1 MRLIVLAS
9 SLLIT
14 IAARVHAQA
23 IHEYRP
29 ELVVTL
35 PRVSGVGVTLLIEQ
49 HLGTGDLAP
58 NERILGVGLVSPLLH
73 RVSLAMEARQVLTGG
88 VMEHRFLPIVNSSAP
103 LPGGFE
109 LRNRTRVEVRD
120 VVGAWSR
127 RYQTRTALGH
137 EVEALDR
144 RLFPYVQLDFSY
156 DSRFDQLN
164 RREQTAGVRV
174 PLGRGASIDL
184 YVTRQSDTRRAQ
196 PLLLA
201 AGAIMRVAL

>member
-9 SLLIT
+9 ALLVT
-14 IAARVHAQA
+14 AAARVHAQA

-35 PRVSGVGVTLLIEQ
+35 PRVAGVGVTLLIEQ
-49 HLGTGDLAP
+49 HLGMGDFAP
-58 NERILGVGLVSPLLH
+58 NERILGVGVVSPPYH
-73 RVSLAMEARQVLTGG
+73 RVSVAMEARQVLTGG
-88 VMEHRFLPIVNSSAP
+88 VMEHRFLPIVNSSAA

-109 LRNRTRVEVRD
+109 VRNRTRVELRD

-137 EVEALDR
+137 EVEALGR
-144 RLFPYVQLDFSY
+144 PLFPYVQLDFSY

-174 PLGRGASIDL
+174 PLWRGASVDP
-184 YVTRQSDTRRAQ
+184 YVSRQSDTRRAQ
-196 PLLLA
+196 FLLFA

>member
-1 MRLIVLAS
+1 MRLVVLAS
-9 SLLIT
+9 FLLIA
-14 IAARVHAQA
+14 IAARAHSQA

-35 PRVSGVGVTLLIEQ
+35 PRVSGVGVTLQFEQ
-49 HLGTGDLAP
+49 HLGMGDLAP
-58 NERILGVGLVSPLLH
+58 NERILGVGLVSPLFH
-73 RVSLAMEARQVLTGG
+73 RVSVAMEARQVLTGG
-88 VMEHRFLPIVNSSAP
+88 VTEHRYLPIVNSSAP

-109 LRNRTRVEVRD
+109 IRNRTRVEVRD

-164 RREQTAGVRV
+164 RREQTAGMRV
-174 PLGRGASIDL
+174 PLWRGTSIDP
-184 YVTRQSDTRRAQ
+184 YITRQSDTHRA
-196 PLLLA
+196 PFLLLA
-201 AGAIMRVAL
+201 VGAIMRVAL